1 MAPYVVQWEAINYAK
16 KYPSKLYDFLGIAS
30 ADEKNSPLA

>member
-1 MAPYVVQWEAINYAK
+1 MAPYAVQWEAINYAK

-30 ADEKNSPLA
+30 PDEKNSSLA